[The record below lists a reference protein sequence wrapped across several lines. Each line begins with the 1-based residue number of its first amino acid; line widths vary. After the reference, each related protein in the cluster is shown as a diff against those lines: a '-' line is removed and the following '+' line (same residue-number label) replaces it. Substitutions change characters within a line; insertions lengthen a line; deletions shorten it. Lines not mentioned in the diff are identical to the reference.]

1 MLAEVNLSPLQGPVE
16 NLKGHMDAVRCLV
29 VVVGTDGTTKLVS
42 AGDDCEICVRDF
54 SNLKNDAKSTAR
66 CCI

>member
-1 MLAEVNLSPLQGPVE
+1 
-16 NLKGHMDAVRCLV
+16 MDAVRCLV

-66 CCI
+66 CCATAFDFAPNWCP